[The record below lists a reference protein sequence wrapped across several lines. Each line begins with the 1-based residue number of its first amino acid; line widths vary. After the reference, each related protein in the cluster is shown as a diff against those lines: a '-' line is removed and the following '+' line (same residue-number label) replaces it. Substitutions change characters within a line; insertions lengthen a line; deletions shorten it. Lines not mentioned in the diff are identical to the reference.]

1 MEKTYCIY
9 CLINRINGKKYVGMT
24 SQRLNNRWRRGKGY
38 RGCEAIEQA
47 FKEYGWENFE
57 HIVLEEGLS
66 FETACEEEKR
76 FVKELGCRYPDGYN
90 IDGGGRR
97 NRDIA
102 DRTKQKIGEKN
113 RGRKASEETRAKM
126 SAAQKGRVVSKE
138 AREKISAANKGRV
151 FSEEARAKMSIAK
164 KRLRKM
170 PETKEKNG
178 DKEGKRRSNQYETNA
193 RLRLYA
199 KEKQKPVLQ
208 YTKDGVFVA
217 RHESLRS
224 AAESINGKHPNIY
237 KCCNGIKKS
246 MYGFVWKYEDQ
257 ANCAAFEKG
266 GD

>member
-47 FKEYGWENFE
+47 FKEYGWESFE
-57 HIVLEEGLS
+57 HIVLMEGLS
-66 FETACEEEKR
+66 FENACEEEKR
-76 FVKELGCRYPDGYN
+76 FIKEFGCRYPDGYN
-90 IDGGGRR
+90 IDGGGRKK
-97 NRDIA
+97 RDIA

-151 FSEEARAKMSIAK
+151 FSEESRKKMSDAK
-164 KRLRKM
+164 KRFRENT
-170 PETKEKNG
+170 ETTILISEKTIT
-178 DKEGKRRSNQYETNA
+178 NQHKTDE

-199 KEKQKPVLQ
+199 KEKRKPVLQ
-208 YTKDGVFVA
+208 YTKDGFFVA
-217 RHESLRS
+217 RHESMRE
-224 AAESINGKHPNIY
+224 AAESVGGKHPNIF

-257 ANCAAFEKG
+257 ANCAVFEKG